1 MDVGI
6 TNSTKERT
14 LHFITGSVVV
24 AAGYTVMMFAIRILV
39 MG

>member
-14 LHFITGSVVV
+14 LHFITGTLVV
-24 AAGYTVMMFAIRILV
+24 AAGYSAVMFAIRMLV

>member
-14 LHFITGSVVV
+14 LHFITGLVVV
-24 AAGYTVMMFAIRILV
+24 AAGYSAAMFALRILV

>member
-6 TNSTKERT
+6 TNSAKERT
-14 LHFITGSVVV
+14 LHFITGMVVL
-24 AAGYTVMMFAIRILV
+24 AAGYSAAMFAIRMLV